1 MITKLHDQNARKRQ
15 LGQGMSE
22 YIIITALIALAAI
35 AVVGSFG
42 GVVQQQFA
50 AMAAA
55 LAGGEPAAIEAPAV
69 TADVAPALDTWSG
82 GGGAAPAGG
91 G

>member
-35 AVVGSFG
+35 TVVGAFG
-42 GVVQQQFA
+42 NVVQEQFA
-50 AMAAA
+50 AMADA
-55 LAGGEPAAIEAPAV
+55 LAGDTATAAESEA
-69 TADVAPALDTWSG
+69 TAATPTLKAFSK
-82 GGGAAPAGG
+82 
-91 G
+91 